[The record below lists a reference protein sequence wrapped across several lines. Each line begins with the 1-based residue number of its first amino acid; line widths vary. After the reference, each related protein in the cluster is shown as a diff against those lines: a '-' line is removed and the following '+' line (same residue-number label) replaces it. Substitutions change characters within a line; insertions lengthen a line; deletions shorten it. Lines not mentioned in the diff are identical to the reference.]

1 MRFSQINGPLLRA
14 VGVVSAVG
22 VLVTGVTF
30 ATLQSQQAVLAG
42 NTIQSATADIKI
54 GTSATSFAAS
64 RNGFTFDTIVPGGPA
79 MPADGVSI
87 YLKNYGT
94 ASLTLKL
101 TGGGSLTNASN
112 IDLSKVKFQVSRMD
126 SGAEQPAQT
135 VDIQTLATTG
145 MALTDP
151 LAPTAVAQYKLRAAM
166 DGDAFSGQSASVGGI
181 DLVFSGA
188 AN

>member
-1 MRFSQINGPLLRA
+1 
-14 VGVVSAVG
+14 
-22 VLVTGVTF
+22 
-30 ATLQSQQAVLAG
+30 
-42 NTIQSATADIKI
+42 
-54 GTSATSFAAS
+54 
-64 RNGFTFDTIVPGGPA
+64 
-79 MPADGVSI
+79 
-87 YLKNYGT
+87 
-94 ASLTLKL
+94 
-101 TGGGSLTNASN
+101 
-112 IDLSKVKFQVSRMD
+112 
-126 SGAEQPAQT
+126 